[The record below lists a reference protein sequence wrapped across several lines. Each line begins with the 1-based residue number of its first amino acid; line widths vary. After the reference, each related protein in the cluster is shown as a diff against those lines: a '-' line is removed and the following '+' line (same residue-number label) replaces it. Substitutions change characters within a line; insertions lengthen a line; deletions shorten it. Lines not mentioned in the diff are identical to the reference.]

1 MHIIDWIVLLGT
13 SLFIVGYGIYKTRNI
28 GNIKS
33 YLLGDKD
40 LPWWTIGLSI
50 MATQA
55 SAITFLSTPGKAYE
69 DGLGFAQFYFGLPVA
84 MVILCIFVLPVY
96 YRLNVY
102 TAYEYLEQRFDIRV
116 RTLTSI
122 LFLVQRGL
130 AAGITIYAPAIILS
144 NIMQWDLNLTI
155 LVTGA
160 VVIFY
165 TVFGGTKAVSVT
177 QKQQMI
183 IILSGMF
190 IAAVIIV
197 FKMPADVSFGDTLS
211 LAGKMEKLKVVDF
224 TFDLERRYTFWS
236 GMLGGVFLFL
246 SYFGTDQSQ
255 VQRYLSGK
263 SLSESRMGLLFN
275 GMIKV
280 PMQFLVLFVGIL
292 VFMFFQF
299 QRPPVHFNDANL
311 IKVRNSKYSAELD
324 GLEKQFDIVFA
335 DKMASLSQLSEDIDS
350 KDQTKIEASKEF
362 YELQLAKDLAIR
374 TEVDNLILKVD
385 EKAEVKDSDYVF
397 ITFIINYLP
406 VGMVGL
412 LLAVIFSAAMSSTA
426 SELNALA
433 TTSVIDLYKRSINP
447 NASDKHF
454 LTSSKLFTVAW
465 GVIALSF
472 ALVASLFDNLIEA
485 VNIIGSIFYG
495 TILGIFAVAFFYKQL
510 STGTKVIGLFT
521 LGLFFGVV
529 STGFIHS
536 EYIELNYPS
545 VFNNDVP
552 IILALMALGG
562 FIGYWFSNTFFK
574 RIEGTSVFVG
584 AFIAQAAVVIIFALN
599 HYEVIELS
607 YLWLNL
613 IGCTLVIFISLVIQ
627 NFALGVNHS
636 TTEVR

>member
-13 SLFIVGYGIYKTRNI
+13 SLLIVGYGIYKTRNI
-28 GNIKS
+28 GNVKS

-183 IILSGMF
+183 IILTGMF

-197 FKMPADVSFGDTLS
+197 FKMPPDVSFGDTLA

-263 SLSESRMGLLFN
+263 SLTESRMGLLFN

-299 QRPPVHFNDANL
+299 QRPPIHFNDAN
-311 IKVRNSKYSAELD
+311 IKKVQNSEYSAELE

-335 DKMASLSQLSEDIDS
+335 DKLASLSQLSDDIDS
-350 KDQTKIEASKEF
+350 RDQSKIEASKEF
-362 YELQLAKDLAIR
+362 YELQLAKDLALR
-374 TEVDNLILKVD
+374 AEVDNLILKVD
-385 EKAEVKDSDYVF
+385 DQAEVKDSDYVF

-406 VGMVGL
+406 IGMVGL

-433 TTSVIDLYKRSINP
+433 TTTVIDLYKRSINP

-454 LTSSKLFTVAW
+454 LTSSKLFTVGW
-465 GVIALSF
+465 GVIALTF

-510 STGTKVIGLFT
+510 STGTKVIGIFT

-536 EYIELNYPS
+536 DYIELNHPS
-545 VFNNDVP
+545 IFNNDVP
-552 IILALMALGG
+552 YILLLMALGSC
-562 FIGYWFSNTFFK
+562 IGYWLSNTFFK
-574 RIEGTSVFVG
+574 RIDGTSVFIG
-584 AFIAQAAVVIIFALN
+584 AFIAQTAVVMIFALN

-613 IGCTLVIFISLVIQ
+613 IGCTLVIFISLLIQ
-627 NFALGVNHS
+627 NFVGSKTIAN
-636 TTEVR
+636 E